1 MAIDI
6 KNKKAV
12 FDNVYAGLSGPC
24 VKPIALRM
32 VHEAAKS
39 VEIPVCG
46 LGGIMNTEDVIEFI
60 MAGASLVQI
69 GTANFI
75 KPTVAVDI
83 INGLSE
89 YMDKEGI
96 KTLEEIRGIV

>member
-1 MAIDI
+1 
-6 KNKKAV
+6 
-12 FDNVYAGLSGPC
+12 
-24 VKPIALRM
+24 
-32 VHEAAKS
+32 
-39 VEIPVCG
+39 
-46 LGGIMNTEDVIEFI
+46 